1 MALPDDRAAKP
12 LMSVALGPGVDSSY
26 AWLRLVT
33 SVLAGTVA
41 GVGMWSVVVVLPAI
55 QTEFSVGRA
64 AASLSYTL
72 TMAGFA
78 VGGVLM
84 GRLAD
89 RFGVAVPLSAGAVI
103 LGVGYAAAAAAQT
116 LWQFALAQGLLI
128 GLLGSSVG
136 FGPLMADVSR
146 WFVRRRGLAVA
157 ICASSNY
164 LAGAIWPPLIQQAI
178 AAWGWRATH
187 FGIGALCTVILLPL
201 ALLLRRRAPDAVPGI
216 AGTQALPRRLAHIS
230 PELLQAALVLA
241 GVACCVAMSMPQVH
255 LVAYCGD
262 LGYGTARGTEM
273 LSLMLVFG
281 IISRLVSGW
290 VSDRIGGMATV
301 LLGSALQALA
311 LGLYLAFDG
320 LVQLYVISALFGLV
334 QGGIVPSYTI
344 VVREN
349 FPPEQA
355 GARVGLVLGATL
367 SGMALGGW
375 LSGVVLDAT
384 ESYAAAFA
392 NGIAWNALNLAV
404 VLWLLLH
411 GRIAG
416 QTRRTEARDGSGGG
430 GVQRG
435 AMG

>member
-1 MALPDDRAAKP
+1 MTLPDHQAAKP
-12 LMSVALGPGVDSSY
+12 LVLMPSGHGIDSGY

-78 VGGVLM
+78 LGGVLM

-187 FGIGALCTVILLPL
+187 LGIGALCTAILLPL
-201 ALLLRRRAPDAVPGI
+201 ALLLRHRAPDAVSGI

-230 PELLQAALVLA
+230 PGLLQAALVLA

-290 VSDRIGGMATV
+290 VSDRIGGIATV

-384 ESYAAAFA
+384 GSYAAAFA

-416 QTRRTEARDGSGGG
+416 QTRRTEARDGGRPG